1 MKIGRDMCEERE
13 TEKEREGSTTWI
25 SPEGAREERWRS
37 GEVAVE
43 VEAGAGSNSKQR
55 RSQAGDAA
63 VELDAGSWGSGEVAR
78 FGNDGDDRLSC
89 CSGWRGSEARE
100 LVLLGDGRLGA

>member
-1 MKIGRDMCEERE
+1 MRKRGGQEQVIEEAR
-13 TEKEREGSTTWI
+13 KKG
-25 SPEGAREERWRS
+25 GAGDLLVTGACWGWRNS
-37 GEVAVE
+37 GEAE
-43 VEAGAGSNSKQR
+43 QR

-63 VELDAGSWGSGEVAR
+63 EELDAGSWGSGEVAR